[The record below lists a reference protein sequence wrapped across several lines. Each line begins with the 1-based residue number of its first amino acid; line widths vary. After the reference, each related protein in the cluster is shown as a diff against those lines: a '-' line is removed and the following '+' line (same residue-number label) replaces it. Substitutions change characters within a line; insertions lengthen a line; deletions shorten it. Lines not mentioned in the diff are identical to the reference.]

1 MLAKR
6 RQTRQKDPHL
16 YKKTYRREWSKTQNW
31 ETPMRMQRIAIAI
44 GVVLAGCTVSQSR
57 VKPMEIATPPPKT
70 SLNEAPAATRIDEPG
85 SYTYELL
92 TPEQTKLAQVFDD
105 TRRTY
110 LTFDVPVPVGLM
122 IFDEGGRAVTFTVGE
137 RTVIV
142 AGVRAGLLVRT
153 PTKSSYAQAPKQA
166 ALARVQATERGA
178 EGTLWLP
185 AELAAA
191 RAEILRA
198 QERLSGLS
206 AELDKASRGE
216 PSTSMAQVRSQI
228 EEIQTAINGVTATLV
243 RAHFSSGSALLA
255 LSDEAKAAILAA
267 AARADEIQI
276 RGGTD
281 NSGPVLVNN
290 LLAKERAASMRR
302 LLIEGGI
309 GSDKLH
315 TSSSQAEYIATNSTA
330 AGRAQNRRVDVVF
343 ANRADKTAPIV
354 MNAANPASG
363 VRSLT
368 AE

>member
-1 MLAKR
+1 M
-6 RQTRQKDPHL
+6 P
-16 YKKTYRREWSKTQNW
+16 
-31 ETPMRMQRIAIAI
+31 MQRIAIAI
-44 GVVLAGCTVSQSR
+44 GIVLAGCTVLPSR
-57 VKPMEIATPPPKT
+57 VKPTLPAIARETNSRT
-70 SLNEAPAATRIDEPG
+70 ETPAATLIDEPG

-122 IFDEGGRAVTFTVGE
+122 IFDESGRPVTFTVGE

-153 PTKSSYAQAPKQA
+153 PTKSSYAQAPKRA
-166 ALARVQATERGA
+166 ALARVQGTERGG
-178 EGTLWLP
+178 EGAPWLP

-216 PSTSMAQVRSQI
+216 PSASMAQLRSEI
-228 EEIQTAINGVTATLV
+228 EEIQTAINGVTTTLV
-243 RAHFSSGSALLA
+243 RAHFASGSALLA
-255 LSDEAKAAILAA
+255 LSDEAKTAILAA

-281 NSGPVLVNN
+281 NSGPALVNDH
-290 LLAKERAASMRR
+290 LAKERAESMRR
-302 LLIEGGI
+302 MLLEGGI
-309 GSDKLH
+309 GPNKLH
-315 TSSSQAEYIATNSTA
+315 TSSAQGEYISTNSTA
-330 AGRAQNRRVDVVF
+330 AGRAQNRRVDVIF
-343 ANRADKTAPIV
+343 ANRSGDTTPVA
-354 MNAANPASG
+354 MNAASPKP
-363 VRSLT
+363 
-368 AE
+368 E